1 MNQLIS
7 LTKNK
12 NFTLKLILLF
22 LLLVLPW
29 TVNNSADD
37 LKAQEITDDLSFY
50 QINTCEFSLMEII
63 IENPKVAYQ
72 KHFKLRPNHYSSY
85 QCFGTV
91 TGIDRIGNTFFIAI
105 GTNALIGI
113 ILKSLALLI
122 CFSLIKTHEGHI
134 NFLSRKYN
142 SILFLSSIFLTYG
155 IYAEKRFYS
164 KSLYFLNLE
173 QLSSY
178 LILFAF
184 IFFVT
189 FLCLEFVNNRF
200 ENIINFFPFMF
211 LFVAVIGGLNLHIYT
226 FIFTIFGVYSLFEKH
241 KNIYIYL
248 SLLLIGPLF
257 WIINSNKYNYT
268 LDLDKI
274 VGFSSSS
281 MNLHSTIY
289 WSILFFLTINGLHT
303 LIKKNIQNINLELI
317 KNNFLITSFLV
328 VFFGLLGANATLF
341 NFLNFYYFGQNKTG
355 MNTLNVVDGN
365 AWRGFFPSAETI
377 GEFYGLSILLYVL
390 FFIKNRKNISKLEIL
405 FIGVTLFGL
414 IKSNN
419 ASAFILL
426 AIFSLIY
433 YVSRNKEYK
442 KKIILS
448 SGVVS
453 VLFFAYLAFQGSIYS
468 LEFTN
473 SKIVQDAL
481 YYKNDYQQSSFLT
494 HIQGENAQISKLII
508 GLISTVSFY
517 INRSILWG
525 LFFARYNPSI
535 YEFLFGTGPL
545 NLSKHYSEIGVSNYD
560 AVRNDTKNFA
570 LETFLLPHSS
580 LLNILLY
587 FGLIGVLIISINF
600 FRIVIKRE
608 YIDKIIFYPLIYLV
622 INFIKGDSI
631 LYLPSFV
638 LILFFLV
645 VANCSLNK
653 AKD

>member
-211 LFVAVIGGLNLHIYT
+211 LFVAVIGGLNLHVYT
-226 FIFTIFGVYSLFEKH
+226 FIFTIFGVYSVFEKH
-241 KNIYIYL
+241 K
-248 SLLLIGPLF
+248 
-257 WIINSNKYNYT
+257 KE
-268 LDLDKI
+268 
-274 VGFSSSS
+274 
-281 MNLHSTIY
+281 
-289 WSILFFLTINGLHT
+289 HT
-303 LIKKNIQNINLELI
+303 LGRFWAHPILLVSIRTQLIQQQ
-317 KNNFLITSFLV
+317 
-328 VFFGLLGANATLF
+328 A
-341 NFLNFYYFGQNKTG
+341 FGQ
-355 MNTLNVVDGN
+355 
-365 AWRGFFPSAETI
+365 
-377 GEFYGLSILLYVL
+377 LSI
-390 FFIKNRKNISKLEIL
+390 
-405 FIGVTLFGL
+405 
-414 IKSNN
+414 
-419 ASAFILL
+419 
-426 AIFSLIY
+426 
-433 YVSRNKEYK
+433 
-442 KKIILS
+442 
-448 SGVVS
+448 
-453 VLFFAYLAFQGSIYS
+453 
-468 LEFTN
+468 
-473 SKIVQDAL
+473 
-481 YYKNDYQQSSFLT
+481 
-494 HIQGENAQISKLII
+494 
-508 GLISTVSFY
+508 
-517 INRSILWG
+517 
-525 LFFARYNPSI
+525 P
-535 YEFLFGTGPL
+535 
-545 NLSKHYSEIGVSNYD
+545 
-560 AVRNDTKNFA
+560 
-570 LETFLLPHSS
+570 
-580 LLNILLY
+580 
-587 FGLIGVLIISINF
+587 
-600 FRIVIKRE
+600 
-608 YIDKIIFYPLIYLV
+608 
-622 INFIKGDSI
+622 
-631 LYLPSFV
+631 
-638 LILFFLV
+638 
-645 VANCSLNK
+645 
-653 AKD
+653 